1 MSSNEE
7 SKEERPRSSH
17 SISPNIQI
25 VTSPILEEVRVVVE
39 KLVVPPG
46 RSPRHKDLR
55 SETEKAED
63 LE

>member
-7 SKEERPRSSH
+7 SKEDEGPRSNRLSN
-17 SISPNIQI
+17 SRVIAPP
-25 VTSPILEEVRVVVE
+25 VLEEVM
-39 KLVVPPG
+39 VPQKKVP
-46 RSPRHKDLR
+46 SARHKDLR